1 MKFLIDAQ
9 LPPGLAQ
16 HLCAAGFDAIHMT
29 NILPPDA
36 DDNRVLAMANELN
49 AILITKDEDFSH
61 FASRGMVKAGIL
73 WIRFGNVTNQ
83 ILWSRLEPLLPK
95 ILDEFARGG
104 LVVEVT

>member
-1 MKFLIDAQ
+1 MKFLVDAQ
-9 LPPGLAQ
+9 LPPGLATN
-16 HLCAAGFDAIHMT
+16 LCNAGFDAIHLT
-29 NILPPDA
+29 SILPGDA
-36 DDNRVLAMANELN
+36 NDNRVLELANELN

-61 FASRGMVKAGIL
+61 FANRGMVRAGIL